1 MSLVL
6 SEVEVDCGFDDMA
19 AESTD
24 DEVCCR
30 VVMGEPS
37 PSSPDNLDV
46 DKGLEGGI
54 LGGCST
60 NERTCCCWRVE
71 MCAMLRAATTLLCGR
86 RRRISPYLVCRAA
99 LP

>member
-1 MSLVL
+1 ML

-30 VVMGEPS
+30 VVMSEPS

-86 RRRISPYLVCRAA
+86 RRRISRILCRAA